1 MPNSTTLKAF
11 ICKSFI
17 CGTTVKVL
25 IHIKYVKNANHVGIV
40 GNSKRTRKNIPEN
53 IKTYSSWKSQR
64 IFQQKAKNNQMVDA
78 TTITSNDRTIRPT
91 LSRVE
96 IQNNY
101 IGDKEVITMSPT
113 TMLKVNEMKISCNT
127 IKKIL

>member
-1 MPNSTTLKAF
+1 
-11 ICKSFI
+11 
-17 CGTTVKVL
+17 
-25 IHIKYVKNANHVGIV
+25 
-40 GNSKRTRKNIPEN
+40 
-53 IKTYSSWKSQR
+53 
-64 IFQQKAKNNQMVDA
+64 MVDA